1 MGVHIVEARDQVLAG
16 RVDDPRGRGHVPIR
30 GRRHADDRLAV
41 DVDVLAGP
49 HGPVAWIHHRGPA
62 DEQLRVRCHRTPP
75 DMVRER
81 ATNICDNSSRR
92 YDGPGRVRFSCRSA
106 PAGKARQRVDSSA
119 AAVRPIEPRSV
130 VEQVMT
136 ELRRSILSGA
146 LAPGREL
153 SLRELAEM
161 LQVSIIPVREALRSL
176 ESEGLV
182 VTRPGRSARVAP
194 LDLDELR
201 GLYRLRRRLE
211 PEIAQRSCRLLTE
224 ADLDRLEQ
232 EAVGFGAQERT
243 MNDIYDAHHEF
254 HRALLAPAA
263 TGWDIRILST
273 LWRASERYIRIGWG
287 RLDPDPQEH
296 ARREQYHVELVGAF
310 RQRDPEVAAAAVL
323 QHLSRNEQTALLA
336 LDPVRSPVTPATPVT
351 PVS

>member
-1 MGVHIVEARDQVLAG
+1 
-16 RVDDPRGRGHVPIR
+16 
-30 GRRHADDRLAV
+30 
-41 DVDVLAGP
+41 
-49 HGPVAWIHHRGPA
+49 
-62 DEQLRVRCHRTPP
+62 
-75 DMVRER
+75 
-81 ATNICDNSSRR
+81 
-92 YDGPGRVRFSCRSA
+92 
-106 PAGKARQRVDSSA
+106 VDSSV
-119 AAVRPIEPRSV
+119 AAVRPIESRSV

-182 VTRPGRSARVAP
+182 LTRPGRSARVAP

-211 PEIAQRSCRLLTE
+211 PEIAQRSCRLLSGAE
-224 ADLDRLEQ
+224 LDRLEQ
-232 EAVGFGAQERT
+232 QAVGFGAEDRT
-243 MNDIYDAHHEF
+243 MNDIYDAHHDF
-254 HRALLAPAA
+254 HLALLAPAA
-263 TGWDIRILST
+263 TSWDIRILST

-296 ARREQYHVELVGAF
+296 PRREQYHLELVAAF
-310 RQRDPEVAAAAVL
+310 RQRDPEVAAGAVL

-336 LDPVRSPVTPATPVT
+336 LGPGRSRVA